1 MENKR
6 KHLEFIQAIISRM
19 ASNLFFLRGWTITL
33 IGALL
38 ALFSK
43 NNSPDYVFYFLIVIV
58 LIFWILDGYFLSQER
73 SYRDLYNYVRKLK
86 EDDVYL
92 CNVFYDSFSFLSA
105 FGRHSIFY
113 HISVKIKL
121 WQEKFLSATNTGIQV
136 FSIYHALVSM
146 TQQPQGTMLM
156 FCTQN

>member
-6 KHLEFIQAIISRM
+6 KHLEFIQSIISRM
-19 ASNLFFLRGWTITL
+19 AGNLFFLRGWTITL

-43 NNSPDYVFYFLIVIV
+43 NNSPDYVFYFLIVVV

-86 EDDVYL
+86 EEEID
-92 CNVFYDSFSFLSA
+92 FSMDISEYQKYKKNSLIYSMFSLTLL
-105 FGRHSIFY
+105 IFY
-113 HISVKIKL
+113 IP
-121 WQEKFLSATNTGIQV
+121 
-136 FSIYHALVSM
+136 LVGAAVYILF
-146 TQQPQGTMLM
+146 QLK
-156 FCTQN
+156 